1 MASRLRTILVC
12 LGLSLALATC
22 GPSEPDQRKAFIAFL
37 QSEVLPR
44 PGARVPNPN
53 AEKLKTFGDYAGH
66 YAVITRFHERMNAS
80 VATPMQQAMT
90 NGVPR
95 SIAEVVARKADLAAV
110 RAGFGTMRTAL
121 DEAMAATE
129 AERAALKQPDDLR
142 AVYTSVYDKLV
153 TQPVSVFREIFP
165 PTDEAFAA
173 ILAMAELVEGNR
185 QAIKLNGSQL
195 EVTNPALRARVQ
207 AALEG
212 MASKQRAMTEAQQ
225 KMRRVLYG
233 S

>member
-1 MASRLRTILVC
+1 MASRLRTILAC
-12 LGLSLALATC
+12 LFLSLALSAC

-37 QSEVLPR
+37 QTEVLPR
-44 PGARVPNPN
+44 PGARVPQPN
-53 AEKLKTFGDYAGH
+53 AEKQKTFGDYAGH

-80 VATPMQQAMT
+80 VATPMQQAMS

-95 SIAEVVARKADLAAV
+95 SIAEVVSRKADLAAV
-110 RAGFGTMRTAL
+110 RAGFGKMRTAL
-121 DEAMAATE
+121 DEAVAATD

-142 AVYTSVYDKLV
+142 AVYASVYDKLV
-153 TQPVSVFREIFP
+153 VQPVSVFRDIFP

-195 EVTNPALRARVQ
+195 EVTNPALRAKVQ
-207 AALEG
+207 AALEA

>member
-1 MASRLRTILVC
+1 MSIRFRNALLC
-12 LGLSLALATC
+12 LFLGLALAAC
-22 GPSEPDQRKAFIAFL
+22 GPGEPDQRKAFIAFL
-37 QSEVLPR
+37 QTEVLPR
-44 PGARVPNPN
+44 PGARVPRPD
-53 AEKLKTFGDYAGH
+53 AEKQKTFGDYAGH

-95 SIAEVVARKADLAAV
+95 SIAEVVSRKADLAAV
-110 RAGFGTMRTAL
+110 RAGFGAMRTAL
-121 DEAMAATE
+121 DEALAATE

-142 AVYTSVYDKLV
+142 AVYASVYDKLV
-153 TQPVSVFREIFP
+153 TQPVTVFREIFP
-165 PTDEAFAA
+165 PTDDAFAA
-173 ILAMAELVEGNR
+173 ILAMAELVEGNK

-207 AALEG
+207 AALEA
-212 MASKQRAMTEAQQ
+212 MASKQRSMTEAQQ

>member
-1 MASRLRTILVC
+1 MTFRIRTILAC
-12 LGLSLALATC
+12 LALSLALAAC

-37 QSEVLPR
+37 QTDVLPR
-44 PGARVPNPN
+44 PGARVPRPD

-95 SIAEVVARKADLAAV
+95 SIAEVVTRKADLAAV
-110 RAGFGTMRTAL
+110 RVGFGAMRIAL

-142 AVYTSVYDKLV
+142 AVYASVYDKLV

-173 ILAMAELVEGNR
+173 ILAMAELIEGNK
-185 QAIKLNGSQL
+185 QAIRLNGSQL

-207 AALEG
+207 AALEA
-212 MASKQRAMTEAQQ
+212 MAGKQGAMTEAQQ

>member
-1 MASRLRTILVC
+1 MSIKLRRAL
-12 LGLSLALATC
+12 LFLLFGFALAAC

-37 QSEVLPR
+37 QTDVLPR

-53 AEKLKTFGDYAGH
+53 AEKQKTFGDYAGH

-80 VATPMQQAMT
+80 VATPMQQAMS

-95 SIAEVVARKADLAAV
+95 SIAEVVTRKADLAAV
-110 RAGFGTMRTAL
+110 RAGFGRMRIAL
-121 DEAMAATE
+121 DEAVAATE

-142 AVYTSVYDKLV
+142 AVYASVYDKLV
-153 TQPVSVFREIFP
+153 VQPVSVFREIFP

-185 QAIKLNGSQL
+185 QAIKLNGSQI

-207 AALEG
+207 AALEA
-212 MASKQRAMTEAQQ
+212 MSSKQRAMTEAQQ

>member
-1 MASRLRTILVC
+1 MSIKLRSALLFLF
-12 LGLSLALATC
+12 LGLALAAC

-37 QSEVLPR
+37 QTEVLPR

-53 AEKLKTFGDYAGH
+53 AEKQKTFGDYAGH

-80 VATPMQQAMT
+80 VATPMQQAMS

-95 SIAEVVARKADLAAV
+95 SIAEVVTRKADIAAV
-110 RAGFGTMRTAL
+110 RAGFGRMRTAL
-121 DEAMAATE
+121 DEALAATE

-142 AVYTSVYDKLV
+142 AVYASVYDQLV
-153 TQPVSVFREIFP
+153 TQPVGVFREIFP
-165 PTDEAFAA
+165 PTDDAFGA

-185 QAIKLNGSQL
+185 QAIKLNGSQI

-207 AALEG
+207 AALEA
-212 MASKQRAMTEAQQ
+212 MSSKQRAMTEAQQ

-233 S
+233 N

>member
-1 MASRLRTILVC
+1 MVSRFRTILAC
-12 LGLSLALATC
+12 LAVSLALAAC

-37 QSEVLPR
+37 QTEVLPR

-53 AEKLKTFGDYAGH
+53 AEKQKTFGDYAGH

-95 SIAEVVARKADLAAV
+95 SIAEVVSRKADLAAV
-110 RAGFGTMRTAL
+110 RAGFGAMRTAL
-121 DEAMAATE
+121 DEALAATE

-142 AVYTSVYDKLV
+142 TVYASVYDKLV
-153 TQPVSVFREIFP
+153 TQPVTVFREIFP
-165 PTDEAFAA
+165 PTDDAFAA
-173 ILAMAELVEGNR
+173 ILAMAELVEGNK
-185 QAIKLNGSQL
+185 QAIRLNGSQL

-207 AALEG
+207 AALEA

>member
-1 MASRLRTILVC
+1 MASRLRTILAC
-12 LGLSLALATC
+12 LAMSLALAAC

-37 QSEVLPR
+37 QNDVLPR
-44 PGARVPNPN
+44 PGARVPNPS
-53 AEKLKTFGDYAGH
+53 AEKQKTFGDYAGH
-66 YAVITRFHERMNAS
+66 YAVITRFHERINAS
-80 VATPMQQAMT
+80 VATPMQQALS

-95 SIAEVVARKADLAAV
+95 SLEEAIARRADIAAV
-110 RAGFGTMRTAL
+110 RAGLTTMRTAL
-121 DEAMAATE
+121 DEAAAATE

-142 AVYTSVYDKLV
+142 AVYASAYDKLV
-153 TQPVSVFREIFP
+153 VQPVTVFREIFP
-165 PTDEAFAA
+165 PADDAFAA

-195 EVTNPALRARVQ
+195 EVTNPALRAKVQ

-212 MASKQRAMTEAQQ
+212 MASKQRSMTEAQQ

>member
-1 MASRLRTILVC
+1 MASRLRTILAC
-12 LGLSLALATC
+12 LFLSLALAAC

-37 QSEVLPR
+37 QTEVLPR
-44 PGARVPNPN
+44 PGARVPQPN
-53 AEKLKTFGDYAGH
+53 AEKQKTFGDYAGH

-80 VATPMQQAMT
+80 VATPMQQAMS

-95 SIAEVVARKADLAAV
+95 SIAEVVSRKADLAAV
-110 RAGFGTMRTAL
+110 RAGFGKMRTAL
-121 DEAMAATE
+121 DEAVAATD

-142 AVYTSVYDKLV
+142 AVYASVYDKLV
-153 TQPVSVFREIFP
+153 VQPVSVFRDIFP

-195 EVTNPALRARVQ
+195 EVTNPALRAKVQ
-207 AALEG
+207 AALEA

>member
-1 MASRLRTILVC
+1 MASRLKTILASLIV
-12 LGLSLALATC
+12 GLALAAC
-22 GPSEPDQRKAFIAFL
+22 GPSEPDQRKAFIVFL
-37 QSEVLPR
+37 QTEVLPR
-44 PGARVPNPN
+44 PGARVPQPN
-53 AEKLKTFGDYAGH
+53 AEKQKTFGDYAAH

-95 SIAEVVARKADLAAV
+95 SIAEVVARKADLATV
-110 RAGFGTMRTAL
+110 RAGFGKMRTAL
-121 DEAMAATE
+121 DEAVAATE

-142 AVYTSVYDKLV
+142 AVYASVYDKLV
-153 TQPVSVFREIFP
+153 TQPAGVFREIFP

-185 QAIKLNGSQL
+185 QAIKVNGSQL
-195 EVTNPALRARVQ
+195 EVTNPALRAKVQ
-207 AALEG
+207 AALEA
-212 MASKQRAMTEAQQ
+212 MASKQRSMTEAQQ

>member
-1 MASRLRTILVC
+1 MASRLRIILAS
-12 LGLSLALATC
+12 LILSLALAAC

-37 QSEVLPR
+37 QTEVLPR

-53 AEKLKTFGDYAGH
+53 AEKQKTFGDYAGH

-95 SIAEVVARKADLAAV
+95 SIAEVVSRKADLAAV
-110 RAGFGTMRTAL
+110 RAGFGKMRLAL
-121 DEAMAATE
+121 DEALAATE

-142 AVYTSVYDKLV
+142 AVYASVYDKLV

-165 PTDEAFAA
+165 PTDDAFAA
-173 ILAMAELVEGNR
+173 ILAMAELVEGNK
-185 QAIKLNGSQL
+185 QAIKLNGSQI

-207 AALEG
+207 AALEA
-212 MASKQRAMTEAQQ
+212 MAGKQRAMTEAQQ

>member
-1 MASRLRTILVC
+1 MASRFRTILASVA
-12 LGLSLALATC
+12 LSLALAAC

-37 QSEVLPR
+37 QTEVLPR

-53 AEKLKTFGDYAGH
+53 AEKQKTFGDYAGH
-66 YAVITRFHERMNAS
+66 YAVITRFHERLNAS
-80 VATPMQQAMT
+80 VATPMQQALT

-110 RAGFGTMRTAL
+110 RAGLTTMRTAL
-121 DEAMAATE
+121 DEAAAAGE

-142 AVYTSVYDKLV
+142 AVYASVYDKLV
-153 TQPVSVFREIFP
+153 TQPVTAFREIFP

-173 ILAMAELVEGNR
+173 ILAMADLVDSNR

-195 EVTNPALRARVQ
+195 EVTSPALRAKVQ

>member
-1 MASRLRTILVC
+1 MPIKLRSALLC
-12 LGLSLALATC
+12 LAMSLALAAC
-22 GPSEPDQRKAFIAFL
+22 GPGEPDQRKAFIAFL
-37 QSEVLPR
+37 QTEVLPR

-53 AEKLKTFGDYAGH
+53 AEKQKTFGDYAGH

-95 SIAEVVARKADLAAV
+95 SIAEVVSRKADLAAV
-110 RAGFGTMRTAL
+110 RAGFGAMRTAL
-121 DEAMAATE
+121 DEALAATE

-142 AVYTSVYDKLV
+142 AVYASVYDKLV

-165 PTDEAFAA
+165 PTDDAFAA
-173 ILAMAELVEGNR
+173 ILAMAELVEGNK
-185 QAIKLNGSQL
+185 QAIKLNGSQI

-207 AALEG
+207 AALEA

>member
-1 MASRLRTILVC
+1 MASRLRTILAC
-12 LGLSLALATC
+12 LAVSLALAAC
-22 GPSEPDQRKAFIAFL
+22 GPGEPDQRKAFIAFL
-37 QSEVLPR
+37 QTEVLPR
-44 PGARVPNPN
+44 PGARVPRPD
-53 AEKLKTFGDYAGH
+53 AEKQKTFGDYAGH

-95 SIAEVVARKADLAAV
+95 SIAEVVSRKADLAAV
-110 RAGFGTMRTAL
+110 RAGFGAMRTAL
-121 DEAMAATE
+121 DEALAATE

-142 AVYTSVYDKLV
+142 AVYASVYDKLV
-153 TQPVSVFREIFP
+153 TQPVTVFREIFP
-165 PTDEAFAA
+165 PTDDAFAA
-173 ILAMAELVEGNR
+173 ILAMAELVEGNK

-207 AALEG
+207 AALEA
-212 MASKQRAMTEAQQ
+212 MASKQRSMTEAQQ